1 MSSADRSA
9 GNGVVVYLGPSLALE
24 DAQRILP
31 CASFRPPVALG
42 ELMSLVDSESV
53 PDLWAV
59 GIVDGVFY
67 QSQPV
72 WHKEILHA
80 LDTGIA
86 VLGASSMGAIRAA
99 ECDVFGMVG
108 VGQIY
113 LDYAEGRLTDDD
125 EVALVHGDAAAGWA
139 AQTHP
144 LVNVRATFARAV
156 ESGRIDNRTAAIVV
170 AAAKGLWFPER
181 TDACILEAARK
192 LDPGNADLATA
203 ADILGAEYVDLK
215 RADAIALL
223 EAIAA
228 CAREGAA
235 TERPP
240 RAVNS
245 ATFAALRDRDRR
257 LGRAEDALRA
267 EEISRYVAL
276 SHPEFPELRDR
287 VLDRLAVDALA
298 VLNEVEATESER
310 AEEMR
315 RFRARRRLGSD
326 AALADWCE
334 RNELTLLELHEL
346 IAGEARNRKVR
357 NWVSMLRGRRK
368 LVKPLL
374 DELRLRGEY
383 EAWVARARE
392 LQRSLPLEAAAG
404 ADVAGPEDVRDLERD
419 QMRAGGWRPDLPPA
433 AWAEEAGFQSRADLI
448 NELARHHEERERR
461 RRALA
466 TAASMFSDE
475 TGPAGDPDS

>member
-1 MSSADRSA
+1 MTSADRSA
-9 GNGVVVYLGPSLALE
+9 GNGVVIYLGPSLALNE
-24 DAQRILP
+24 AQRILP
-31 CASFRPPVALG
+31 EASFRPPIALG
-42 ELMSLVDSESV
+42 DLMSLVDSESV

-80 LDTGIA
+80 LDAGIV

-99 ECDVFGMVG
+99 ECDGFGMVG
-108 VGQIY
+108 VGRIY
-113 LDYAEGRLTDDD
+113 RDYADGRLTDDD

-156 ESGRIDNRTAAIVV
+156 EAGRIDTGTASLVV

-181 TDACILEAARK
+181 TDARILEAAQE
-192 LDPGNADLATA
+192 LDPGDADLVTA
-203 ADILGAEYVDLK
+203 ADVLAREYVDIK
-215 RADAIALL
+215 RADAVALL

-228 CAREGAA
+228 GA
-235 TERPP
+235 TEDAAGRLP
-240 RAVNS
+240 RRVYS
-245 ATFAALRDRDRR
+245 GMFAALRDRDRQ
-257 LGRAEDALRA
+257 LGPPGATARA

-276 SHPEFPELRDR
+276 SHPEFPDLRDR
-287 VLDRLAVDALA
+287 ALDRLAVEALA
-298 VLNEVEATESER
+298 VLNEVEVTEAER

-315 RFRARRRLGSD
+315 RFRARRCLDSD
-326 AALADWCE
+326 AAVAEWCT
-334 RNELTLLELHEL
+334 RNELTLAELDEL
-346 IAGEARNRKVR
+346 ISGEARNRKVR

-368 LVKPLL
+368 LVKPIL

-383 EAWVARARE
+383 EAWAARARE
-392 LQRSLPLEAAAG
+392 LQRSLPVEAG
-404 ADVAGPEDVRDLERD
+404 ADTEVAGPEEVRELERD
-419 QMRAGGWRPDLPPA
+419 QMRAGGWRPDLPIA
-433 AWAEEAGFQSRADLI
+433 AWAEEAGFLSRTDLAI
-448 NELARHHEERERR
+448 ELARHHEEREKR

-466 TAASMFSDE
+466 TAASMFSDDE
-475 TGPAGDPDS
+475 DS